1 MKPAIFTRRLLLPLA
16 VVAFAAGCG
25 RSTETASS
33 FPVVDR
39 TQRVRVA
46 PVSWS
51 DEAIPVSREG
61 ILTRRTESVL
71 SFKIGGLVRDVR
83 VRAGD
88 AVRAGDVLATLD
100 PAEIDAE
107 VARAEAGVEKAR
119 RDLARA
125 ERLARQDVATI
136 EQVED
141 ARTALEIAEA
151 LLDSAAFNRR
161 LAVVVAP
168 ADGAVLRRTTEPDQ
182 LIGAGQPVL
191 VFAATAEP
199 WIARVGL
206 TEHELVGLRAGS
218 AAEVEIPNVK
228 RVSGKLTHVS
238 GAPEPTTRLYTV
250 EVELDGNSVA
260 DDRLR
265 SGAIVRV
272 GLRPDPVPPRA
283 RVPVGAL
290 VAGDGDRALVY
301 VFEAAADTVRAT
313 PVRIARLHEGWAY
326 LGEPLTPETVV
337 VADGAELLRDGQ
349 RVVLVP

>member
-1 MKPAIFTRRLLLPLA
+1 MKPAVFSLRLLLPIV
-16 VVAFAAGCG
+16 VVAFASGCG

-33 FPVVDR
+33 VAVVDR
-39 TQRVRVA
+39 TQRVRVE

-88 AVRAGDVLATLD
+88 AVRAGEVLATLD

-141 ARTALEIAEA
+141 ARTALEIADS

-168 ADGAVLRRTTEPDQ
+168 ADGSVLRRATEPDQ

-191 VFAATAEP
+191 VFAAAAEP
-199 WIARVGL
+199 WIARVGIS
-206 TEHELVGLRAGS
+206 EHELAGLRAGS
-218 AAEVEIPNVK
+218 SAEVEIPNGV

-238 GAPEPTTRLYTV
+238 GSPEPTTRLYTV
-250 EVELDGNSVA
+250 EVELDGASVA
-260 DDRLR
+260 DAPLR

-272 GLRPDPVPPRA
+272 RLSPDPVPARA
-283 RVPVGAL
+283 RVPVEAL

-301 VFEAAADTVRAT
+301 VFDAATETVRAM
-313 PVRIARLHEGWAY
+313 PVRIARLHADWAY
-326 LGEPLTPETVV
+326 LGEPLTPDTVV
-337 VADGAELLRDGQ
+337 VANGAELLRDGQ
-349 RVVLVP
+349 RVVVVP